1 MTNKMNEGGLN
12 LRKIS
17 NWFQIEQK
25 ASALN
30 MFGLC
35 TISDRKKQNLN
46 MVVQEAP
53 ERVSSYLLF
62 TSGGWSVWSGYI
74 FLF

>member
-1 MTNKMNEGGLN
+1 MTNKMDEGGLN
-12 LRKIS
+12 LSKIP

-25 ASALN
+25 ASVLN
-30 MFGLC
+30 VFGLC

-53 ERVSSYLLF
+53 ERVSSYLQF
-62 TSGGWSVWSGYI
+62 IPGGWSVWSGCI